1 MISYL
6 AVGAA
11 GLFVCVIVGVGF
23 YIGARHVE
31 KMSQLPRNRD
41 RPDWAQESVDTFNR
55 IVGRPVSPAFSEDD
69 PADENGDTDAE
80 RHR

>member
-6 AVGAA
+6 AVGMA
-11 GLFVCVIVGVGF
+11 GLVVCVVVGAGF

-31 KMSQLPRNRD
+31 ELSQLPRNQE

-55 IVGRPVSPAFSEDD
+55 IVGRPVSPGFVEDAPTDEDD
-69 PADENGDTDAE
+69 SE
-80 RHR
+80 REE

>member
-11 GLFVCVIVGVGF
+11 GLFVCVVVGVGF

-31 KMSQLPRNRD
+31 KMSQLPRNRE

-55 IVGRPVSPAFSEDD
+55 IVGRPVSPAFTDD
-69 PADENGDTDAE
+69 APADEDTDNSSE
-80 RHR
+80 REE